1 MGCSGDRYIND
12 HSGAQHWSV
21 LLDVGSFTP
30 HGDVGNPGL
39 AYVLDNKLW

>member
-21 LLDVGSFTP
+21 LLDVGSLRHMAISTI
-30 HGDVGNPGL
+30 
-39 AYVLDNKLW
+39 LD

>member
-21 LLDVGSFTP
+21 LLDEVSLR
-30 HGDVGNPGL
+30 HM
-39 AYVLDNKLW
+39 AMSAILD